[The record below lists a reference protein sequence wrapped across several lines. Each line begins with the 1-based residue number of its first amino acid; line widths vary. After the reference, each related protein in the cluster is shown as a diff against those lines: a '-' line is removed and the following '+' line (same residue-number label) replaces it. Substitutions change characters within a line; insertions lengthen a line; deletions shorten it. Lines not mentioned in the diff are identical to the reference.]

1 MSARGI
7 APAAALGLA
16 LSLGT
21 PAVAGLSQSSV
32 TAPGGFIQ
40 AGAYAST
47 CGCGFALG
55 GDMTATY
62 GLGEDFH
69 EGAFAGLSSV
79 QRSASFSGSGIASSA
94 AGTVGMGLMRMTA
107 MNTFPST
114 AFFSAAVVQGGWKE
128 TFTVSHPS
136 LNGQAGW
143 LVFQIRVRGSM
154 QVTGV
159 AGATTVAATAYKDG
173 AVLQVNA
180 LFDRGN
186 SDPIS
191 TSEQYVAW
199 SVASSG
205 TPDGRTV
212 DGTATMAAP
221 ITFGVP
227 FTLGVY
233 AMARAGQRSSGGFGA
248 YSDSIL
254 DFSGFGVE
262 WAGIASVQSG
272 GGAVTGS
279 TIVSGSGTDWSGPY
293 NPDPDGDGVPA
304 GTDNCPSV
312 HNPSQDDLDG
322 DGVGDPCDNCA
333 AVANSGQE
341 DPDADGAG
349 SACDNCP
356 AAGNAGQQDLDG
368 DGVGDPCDN
377 CAAVANSGQEDPDAD
392 GVGSACD
399 NCPAAGNA
407 GQQDLDGDGVGDNC
421 DNCVTVYNPGQ
432 DDGDSQPEGDACD
445 MTVTH
450 PLDGETACSAPP
462 PTITWSPETYDRF
475 RVFVSWDPS
484 FKGTKRYTSGDAL
497 LKVPYWTPPVKRW
510 SLGCTK
516 ANPNLYIK
524 VLGKTAG
531 TAAKEFSD
539 VVTLEV
545 K

>member
-1 MSARGI
+1 MVI
-7 APAAALGLA
+7 AAALGLA

-279 TIVSGSGTDWSGPY
+279 TIVSGTGKDWGIPY
-293 NPDPDGDGVPA
+293 DADGDGAANNNDCAPF
-304 GTDNCPSV
+304 
-312 HNPSQDDLDG
+312 
-322 DGVGDPCDNCA
+322 DPGAFA
-333 AVANSGQE
+333 A
-341 DPDADGAG
+341 PGAVT
-349 SACDNCP
+349 
-356 AAGNAGQQDLDG
+356 AALF
-368 DGVGDPCDN
+368 
-377 CAAVANSGQEDPDAD
+377 AV
-392 GVGSACD
+392 
-399 NCPAAGNA
+399 
-407 GQQDLDGDGVGDNC
+407 
-421 DNCVTVYNPGQ
+421 
-432 DDGDSQPEGDACD
+432 
-445 MTVTH
+445 
-450 PLDGETACSAPP
+450 DGETFSWTSLAPQAGSG
-462 PTITWSPETYDRF
+462 TLYDVMR
-475 RVFVSWDPS
+475 
-484 FKGTKRYTSGDAL
+484 GDAGEFPVGSGGSEFCL
-497 LKVPYWTPPVKRW
+497 AGDLQATSTTDTEVPSVGGAFYYLVRARNA
-510 SLGCTK
+510 C
-516 ANPNLYIK
+516 
-524 VLGKTAG
+524 G
-531 TAAKEFSD
+531 TGSYGFASGGAERIGPACP
-539 VVTLEV
+539 
-545 K
+545 